1 MKPVAF
7 DWQRA
12 TDLPQALRA
21 RADGA
26 LCIAGGQSLGPMLNL
41 RLVQPQS
48 LLEVRQLA
56 AMRATNLL
64 QGRLRIGAAV
74 THAEIEDGVLPDTT
88 QGMLRY
94 VARNIAY
101 RAIRNRGTLG
111 GSLAHCDPAADWV
124 NALTAL
130 GAQVI
135 LQNAKQ
141 ERRLSMPD
149 FVRGPFHTA
158 LQSDEMLLAV
168 ELPAFTSAL
177 RWGYYKICAK
187 VGEFADAIGVVVSDP
202 GLGWHCVL
210 SGAIEARPL
219 LVQGVTDLLQQPLP
233 AAEVVRLRLGQALQE
248 QLPNAEAVFVH
259 RHVVALQ
266 RALMQCLAQPGG
278 TADQAVTKKPESA

>member
-141 ERRLSMPD
+141 ERRLPMPE

-168 ELPAFTSAL
+168 ELPAFTTAL

-278 TADQAVTKKPESA
+278 TADQAVTKKSESA

>member
-56 AMRATNLL
+56 AMRSTNLL

-141 ERRLSMPD
+141 ERRLPMPE

-233 AAEVVRLRLGQALQE
+233 AAELVRLRLGQALQE

-278 TADQAVTKKPESA
+278 TADQAVDKTPESA

>member
-141 ERRLSMPD
+141 ERHLPMPE

-233 AAEVVRLRLGQALQE
+233 AAELVRLRLGQALQE

-278 TADQAVTKKPESA
+278 TADQAVTKKSESA

>member
-141 ERRLSMPD
+141 ERRLPMPE

-233 AAEVVRLRLGQALQE
+233 AAELVRLRLGQALQE

>member
-141 ERRLSMPD
+141 ERHLPMPE

-233 AAEVVRLRLGQALQE
+233 AAELVRLRLGQALQE

>member
-7 DWQRA
+7 GWQRA
-12 TDLPQALRA
+12 TDLPQAIGA
-21 RADGA
+21 RAAGA

-56 AMRATNLL
+56 AMRETTLVE
-64 QGRLRIGAAV
+64 GRLRIGAAV
-74 THAEIEDGVLPDTT
+74 THAEIEDGGLPDTT
-88 QGMLRY
+88 HGMLRQ

-124 NALTAL
+124 NALSAL
-130 GAQVI
+130 DAQVV
-135 LQNAKQ
+135 LQSPQRQRSLPMQ
-141 ERRLSMPD
+141 E

-158 LQSDEMLLAV
+158 LQPDELLLAV
-168 ELPAFTSAL
+168 ELPAFTPAL

-202 GLGWHCVL
+202 GLGWHCL
-210 SGAIEARPL
+210 LAGAIEARPL

-233 AAEVVRLRLGQALQE
+233 AAEVVRQRLGQALQE
-248 QLPNAEAVFVH
+248 QLPDSDAVFVH

-266 RALMQCLAQPGG
+266 RALMQCLALSGRA
-278 TADQAVTKKPESA
+278 ADQVVPDRQEGA

>member
-26 LCIAGGQSLGPMLNL
+26 LCVAGGQSLGPMLNL
-41 RLVQPQS
+41 RLVQPQI
-48 LLEVRQLA
+48 LLEIRQLA
-56 AMRATNLL
+56 AMRATHVL

-141 ERRLSMPD
+141 ERRLPMPE

-158 LQSDEMLLAV
+158 LQPDEMLLAV

-266 RALMQCLAQPGG
+266 RALMQCLARPGA
-278 TADQAVTKKPESA
+278 TADQAVEKRLEGA

>member
-56 AMRATNLL
+56 AMRATKLL

-141 ERRLSMPD
+141 ERRLPMLE

-158 LQSDEMLLAV
+158 LQSDEILLAV
-168 ELPAFTSAL
+168 ELPAFTSGL

-233 AAEVVRLRLGQALQE
+233 AAELVRLRLGQALQE

-278 TADQAVTKKPESA
+278 TADQAVTKKSESA

>member
-41 RLVQPQS
+41 RLEQPQS

-56 AMRATNLL
+56 AMRATKLL

-168 ELPAFTSAL
+168 ELPAFTTAL

-233 AAEVVRLRLGQALQE
+233 AAELVRLRLGQALQE

>member
-141 ERRLSMPD
+141 ERRLPMP
-149 FVRGPFHTA
+149 
-158 LQSDEMLLAV
+158 
-168 ELPAFTSAL
+168 
-177 RWGYYKICAK
+177 
-187 VGEFADAIGVVVSDP
+187 
-202 GLGWHCVL
+202 
-210 SGAIEARPL
+210 
-219 LVQGVTDLLQQPLP
+219 
-233 AAEVVRLRLGQALQE
+233 
-248 QLPNAEAVFVH
+248 
-259 RHVVALQ
+259 
-266 RALMQCLAQPGG
+266 
-278 TADQAVTKKPESA
+278 

>member
-141 ERRLSMPD
+141 ERRLPMPE

-158 LQSDEMLLAV
+158 LQSDEILLAV
-168 ELPAFTSAL
+168 ELPAFTSGL

-233 AAEVVRLRLGQALQE
+233 AAELVRLRLGQALQE

>member
-141 ERRLSMPD
+141 ERRLPMPE

-233 AAEVVRLRLGQALQE
+233 AAELVRLRLGQALQA

>member
-141 ERRLSMPD
+141 ERRLPMPD

-168 ELPAFTSAL
+168 ELPAFTTAL

-278 TADQAVTKKPESA
+278 TADQAVTKKSESA

>member
-56 AMRATNLL
+56 AMRATKLL

-141 ERRLSMPD
+141 ERRLPMPE

-233 AAEVVRLRLGQALQE
+233 AAELVRLRLGQALQE

-278 TADQAVTKKPESA
+278 TADQAVDKTPESA

>member
-56 AMRATNLL
+56 VMRSTNLL

-141 ERRLSMPD
+141 ERRLPMPE

-202 GLGWHCVL
+202 GLDWHCVL

-233 AAEVVRLRLGQALQE
+233 AAELVRLRLGQALQE

>member
-56 AMRATNLL
+56 AMRATKLL

-141 ERRLSMPD
+141 ERRLPMLE

-158 LQSDEMLLAV
+158 LQSDEILLAV
-168 ELPAFTSAL
+168 ELPAFTSGL

-233 AAEVVRLRLGQALQE
+233 AAELVRLRLGQALQE

-278 TADQAVTKKPESA
+278 TADQAVDKTPESA

>member
-1 MKPVAF
+1 
-7 DWQRA
+7 
-12 TDLPQALRA
+12 
-21 RADGA
+21 
-26 LCIAGGQSLGPMLNL
+26 
-41 RLVQPQS
+41 
-48 LLEVRQLA
+48 
-56 AMRATNLL
+56 
-64 QGRLRIGAAV
+64 
-74 THAEIEDGVLPDTT
+74 
-88 QGMLRY
+88 
-94 VARNIAY
+94 
-101 RAIRNRGTLG
+101 
-111 GSLAHCDPAADWV
+111 
-124 NALTAL
+124 
-130 GAQVI
+130 
-135 LQNAKQ
+135 
-141 ERRLSMPD
+141 MPD

-168 ELPAFTSAL
+168 ELPAFTTAL

-278 TADQAVTKKPESA
+278 TADQAVTKKSESA

>member
-168 ELPAFTSAL
+168 ELPAFTTAL

>member
-7 DWQRA
+7 NWQRA

-111 GSLAHCDPAADWV
+111 GSLAHCDPAAGWV

-141 ERRLSMPD
+141 ERRLPMPEC
-149 FVRGPFHTA
+149 VRGPFHTA

-202 GLGWHCVL
+202 GLGWHCLL

>member
-168 ELPAFTSAL
+168 ELPAFTTAL

-278 TADQAVTKKPESA
+278 TADQAVTKKSESA

>member
-141 ERRLSMPD
+141 ERHLPMPE

-233 AAEVVRLRLGQALQE
+233 AAELVRLRLGQALQE

-266 RALMQCLAQPGG
+266 RALMQCLAQSGG

>member
-56 AMRATNLL
+56 AMRATKLL

-141 ERRLSMPD
+141 ERRLPMPE

-168 ELPAFTSAL
+168 ELPAFTTAL

-233 AAEVVRLRLGQALQE
+233 AAELVRLRLGQALQE

-278 TADQAVTKKPESA
+278 TADQAVDKTPESA

>member
-168 ELPAFTSAL
+168 ELPAFTTAL

-266 RALMQCLAQPGG
+266 RALMQCLAQQGG

>member
-1 MKPVAF
+1 
-7 DWQRA
+7 
-12 TDLPQALRA
+12 
-21 RADGA
+21 
-26 LCIAGGQSLGPMLNL
+26 MLNL

-141 ERRLSMPD
+141 ERRLPMPE

-187 VGEFADAIGVVVSDP
+187 VGEFADAIGVVVSETSSDTPIAIAVETMKASRHLTSAAPDAARNIDSPDASSRPRLSIVSPNSNRDP
-202 GLGWHCVL
+202 STGI
-210 SGAIEARPL
+210 AARRG
-219 LVQGVTDLLQQPLP
+219 QG
-233 AAEVVRLRLGQALQE
+233 G
-248 QLPNAEAVFVH
+248 
-259 RHVVALQ
+259 
-266 RALMQCLAQPGG
+266 
-278 TADQAVTKKPESA
+278 

>member
-12 TDLPQALRA
+12 PDLPQALRA

-141 ERRLSMPD
+141 ERRLSMPE

-168 ELPAFTSAL
+168 ELPAFTTAL

>member
-7 DWQRA
+7 NWQRA

-64 QGRLRIGAAV
+64 QGRLRISAAV

-168 ELPAFTSAL
+168 ELPAFTTAL

-278 TADQAVTKKPESA
+278 TADQAVTKKSESA

>member
-21 RADGA
+21 LADGA

-56 AMRATNLL
+56 AMRATKLL

-141 ERRLSMPD
+141 ERRLPMPE

-158 LQSDEMLLAV
+158 LQSDEILLAV
-168 ELPAFTSAL
+168 ELPAFTSGL

-233 AAEVVRLRLGQALQE
+233 AAELVRLRLGQALQE

-278 TADQAVTKKPESA
+278 TADQAVDKTPESA

>member
-7 DWQRA
+7 NWQRA

-141 ERRLSMPD
+141 ERRLSMPE

-168 ELPAFTSAL
+168 ELPAFTTAL

>member
-168 ELPAFTSAL
+168 ELPAFTTAL

-233 AAEVVRLRLGQALQE
+233 AAELVRLRLGQALQE

>member
-141 ERRLSMPD
+141 ERRLSMPE

-168 ELPAFTSAL
+168 ELPAFTTAL

-233 AAEVVRLRLGQALQE
+233 AAELVRLRLGQALQE

>member
-141 ERRLSMPD
+141 ERRLPMPE

-233 AAEVVRLRLGQALQE
+233 AAELVRLRLGQALQE

-278 TADQAVTKKPESA
+278 TADQAVDKTPESA

>member
-141 ERRLSMPD
+141 ERRLPMPD

-168 ELPAFTSAL
+168 ELPAFTTAL

>member
-168 ELPAFTSAL
+168 ELPAFTTAL

-266 RALMQCLAQPGG
+266 RALMQSLAQPGG
-278 TADQAVTKKPESA
+278 KADQAVTKKPESA

>member
-141 ERRLSMPD
+141 ERRLSMPE

-168 ELPAFTSAL
+168 ELPAFTTAL

>member
-56 AMRATNLL
+56 AMRATKLL

-141 ERRLSMPD
+141 ERRLPMPE

-158 LQSDEMLLAV
+158 LQSDEILLAV

-233 AAEVVRLRLGQALQE
+233 AAELVRLRLGQALQE

>member
-141 ERRLSMPD
+141 ERRLPMPE

-233 AAEVVRLRLGQALQE
+233 AAELVRLRLGQALQE

-278 TADQAVTKKPESA
+278 TADQAVTKKSESA

>member
-56 AMRATNLL
+56 AMRSTNLL

-141 ERRLSMPD
+141 ERRLPMPE

-233 AAEVVRLRLGQALQE
+233 AAELVRLRLGQALQE

-266 RALMQCLAQPGG
+266 RALMQCLAQSGG
-278 TADQAVTKKPESA
+278 TADQAVDKTPESA